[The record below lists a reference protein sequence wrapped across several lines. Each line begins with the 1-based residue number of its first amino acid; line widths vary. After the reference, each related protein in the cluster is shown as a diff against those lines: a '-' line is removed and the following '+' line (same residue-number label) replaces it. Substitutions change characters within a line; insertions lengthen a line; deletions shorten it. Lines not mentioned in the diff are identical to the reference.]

1 MKDHRS
7 PEKLPNGFKHLD
19 QWYSKFLQQFPQVAR
34 NVFIM
39 IPFTTPRTDQIYK
52 TIVRA
57 IEHYGLIPLRADLK
71 TFVPVL
77 WWNIQTYMVGSSYG
91 IVIYE
96 PDGDIPFNPNV
107 SIEAGFMLALDH
119 QVLLLANQKLD
130 RLPVDFSGHVYRRFD
145 ENDLENSVYR
155 AVSDWVTRDISYV
168 DYGDKKLIVFVS
180 LGGTCRCVM
189 AKAILEDR
197 LYQFKLTT
205 TVAVEAA
212 AAAEPHHTKIS
223 ASAVNALDEI
233 KCAEWVENH
242 RPRKLSPYLQDRADL
257 IITLTDGGLSR
268 PADQP
273 DKVITDLDLFG
284 RRITNPYPDDEDA
297 QALEKYR
304 AARREIETAIDGN
317 LNRIL
322 DLAGARP
329 KI

>member
-7 PEKLPNGFKHLD
+7 PEELPNGFKHLD

-39 IPFTTPRTDQIYK
+39 MPFTTPRTDQIYK

-91 IVIYE
+91 IAIYE
-96 PDGDIPFNPNV
+96 PEGDIPFNPNV

-145 ENDLENSVYR
+145 EDDVENSVYR
-155 AVSDWVTRDISYV
+155 AVSDWITRDISYV
-168 DYGDKKLIVFVS
+168 NYGNKKLIVFVS

-197 LYQFKLTT
+197 LHPIQTHCYCCCRG
-205 TVAVEAA
+205 
-212 AAAEPHHTKIS
+212 S
-223 ASAVNALDEI
+223 
-233 KCAEWVENH
+233 
-242 RPRKLSPYLQDRADL
+242 
-257 IITLTDGGLSR
+257 
-268 PADQP
+268 
-273 DKVITDLDLFG
+273 G
-284 RRITNPYPDDEDA
+284 RC
-297 QALEKYR
+297 R
-304 AARREIETAIDGN
+304 AAPHQDQRFRGQCVGRNQMLQVDRKPPAPKTVPVP
-317 LNRIL
+317 
-322 DLAGARP
+322 AG
-329 KI
+329 